1 MADVGTPQGTYPEI
15 FMLISLFEVC
25 QELGSRRRVPDQKLG
40 GQGHP
45 NERYPEIFMLIS
57 LWEVSQEGGGH

>member
-1 MADVGTPQGTYPEI
+1 MDNLCTPKGRYPEV

-25 QELGSRRRVPDQKLG
+25 QEGAGGQEVGTRMMLGAPDQTHG

-45 NERYPEIFMLIS
+45 
-57 LWEVSQEGGGH
+57 